1 MATYRP
7 IRRRYTRSV
16 LASAVALG
24 LSVGAS
30 GAVRHAQAAT
40 APMPVAAAGYGVSLF
55 AKGTAFTKGMA
66 AYFNPD
72 SIVANAQHVFV
83 GYQNNGNPDGSNH
96 KSSTVVEYTLQGRVV
111 QTFSVPGHNDGL
123 RIDPSTGLLW
133 ATSNEDANALLT
145 TINPTTRALVTYHFP
160 KAAHGGGYDDLAF
173 MHGMTF
179 IAASNPALN
188 AAGVNTGPALDKVVL
203 HNGMLTVTPVLMGDA
218 KATDLTTHHTVTLNE
233 VDPDSMY
240 VTPQGDLMLDNQG
253 GAEIVLVHNP
263 GTTRQTVSRL
273 PLGTQ
278 VDDTVWATSPQGRI
292 LVSDHGGNAVYAIR
306 GMFTAGSAYSAAPG
320 DSGVAGF
327 VGALDLTSGTLK
339 PVVIGLSSPG
349 GMAFVPGM

>member
-1 MATYRP
+1 MTTFRR
-7 IRRRYTRSV
+7 IQRRYTRPV

-24 LSVGAS
+24 LSVGVGGVA
-30 GAVRHAQAAT
+30 RHTQAA
-40 APMPVAAAGYGVSLF
+40 ALPVAASCYRVSLF
-55 AKGTAFTKGMA
+55 AAGTMA
-66 AYFNPD
+66 YSKPD
-72 SIVANAQHVFV
+72 SIAVDARHVFV
-83 GYQNNGNPDGSNH
+83 GYQNNGNADGSNH
-96 KSSTVVEYTLQGRVV
+96 KPSTVVEYSLLGQVIH
-111 QTFSVPGHNDGL
+111 TFSVPGHNDGL

-145 TINPTTRALVTYHFP
+145 TINPATRASVTYRFP
-160 KAAHGGGYDDLAF
+160 KTAHGGGYDDLAF

-179 IAASNPALN
+179 IAASNPTLN
-188 AAGVNTGPALDKVVL
+188 AAGVNTSPALDKVVL
-203 HNGMLTVTPVLMGDA
+203 RNGMLTVTPVLMGDA

-233 VDPDSMY
+233 VDPDSMD

-263 GTTRQTVSRL
+263 GTTGQTVSRL

-278 VDDTVWATSPQGRI
+278 VDDTVWATSAQGRI

-306 GMFTAGSAYSAAPG
+306 STFTAGTAYSAAPG

-327 VGALDLTSGTLK
+327 VGSLDLTSGTLK

>member
-1 MATYRP
+1 MATCRP
-7 IRRRYTRSV
+7 IQRRYTRPV

-30 GAVRHAQAAT
+30 GAARHAQAAT
-40 APMPVAAAGYGVSLF
+40 AALPVAAPGYRVSLF
-55 AKGTAFTKGMA
+55 AAGTMA
-66 AYFNPD
+66 YSKPD
-72 SIVANAQHVFV
+72 SIAADGRHVFI
-83 GYQNNGNPDGSNH
+83 GYQNKGNANGSNH
-96 KSSTVVEYTLQGRVV
+96 KPSTVVEYSGAGRVIH
-111 QTFSVPGHNDGL
+111 TFSVPGHADGL
-123 RIDPSTGLLW
+123 RMDPYTGLLW

-145 TINPTTRALVTYHFP
+145 TINPATRALVTYHFP
-160 KAAHGGGYDDLAF
+160 RAAHGGGYDDLAF
-173 MHGMTF
+173 MRGMTF
-179 IAASNPALN
+179 IAASNPTLN
-188 AAGVNTGPALDKVVL
+188 AAGVNTGPALDKVAL

-263 GTTRQTVSRL
+263 GTTAQTVSRL

-278 VDDTVWATSPQGRI
+278 VDDTVWATSVQGRI
-292 LVSDHGGNAVYAIR
+292 LVSDHGGNAVYAI
-306 GMFTAGSAYSAAPG
+306 GSTFTAGSAYSAAPG

-327 VGALDLTSGTLK
+327 VGSLDMTSGTLK

>member
-7 IRRRYTRSV
+7 IQRRYTRPI

-30 GAVRHAQAAT
+30 GAARHAQAA
-40 APMPVAAAGYGVSLF
+40 ALPVAASGYRVSLF
-55 AKGTAFTKGMA
+55 AAGTMA
-66 AYFNPD
+66 YSKPD
-72 SIVANAQHVFV
+72 SIAAGAQHVFV

-96 KSSTVVEYTLQGRVV
+96 KPSTVVEYSLRGQVIH
-111 QTFSVPGHNDGL
+111 TFSVPGHNDGL

-145 TINPTTRALVTYHFP
+145 TINPATRALVTYRFP
-160 KAAHGGGYDDLAF
+160 KTAHGGGYDDLAF
-173 MHGMTF
+173 MHGMIF
-179 IAASNPALN
+179 IAASNPTLN
-188 AAGVNTGPALDKVVL
+188 AAGVNTSPALDKVAL

-263 GTTRQTVSRL
+263 GTAGQTVSRL

-278 VDDTVWATSPQGRI
+278 VDDTVWATSAQGRI

-306 GMFTAGSAYSAAPG
+306 STFNPGSAYSAAPG

-327 VGALDLTSGTLK
+327 VGSLDMASGTLK

>member
-7 IRRRYTRSV
+7 IQRRYTRPI

-30 GAVRHAQAAT
+30 GAARHAQAA
-40 APMPVAAAGYGVSLF
+40 ALPVAAPGYRVSLF
-55 AKGTAFTKGMA
+55 AAGTMA
-66 AYFNPD
+66 YSKPD
-72 SIVANAQHVFV
+72 CIVADTHHVFV
-83 GYQNNGNPDGSNH
+83 SYQNNGNADGSNH
-96 KSSTVVEYTLQGRVV
+96 KPSTVVEYSLLGQVIHTY
-111 QTFSVPGHNDGL
+111 SVPGHADGL

-145 TINPTTRALVTYHFP
+145 TINPTTRALVTYRFP

-179 IAASNPALN
+179 IAASNPTLN

-203 HNGMLTVTPVLMGDA
+203 RNGMLTVTPVLMGDA
-218 KATDLTTHHTVTLNE
+218 KATDMTTHHTIMLNE
-233 VDPDSMY
+233 VDPDSMD

-263 GTTRQTVSRL
+263 GTTGQTVSRL

-278 VDDTVWATSPQGRI
+278 VDDTVWATSAQGRI
-292 LVSDHGGNAVYAIR
+292 LVSDHGGNAVYAIH
-306 GMFTAGSAYSAAPG
+306 GMFTAGTAYSAAPG

-327 VGALDLTSGTLK
+327 VGSLNLTSGTLK